1 MGLPFGRSWPN
12 GTPIGHFNIHF
23 THRAS
28 THRVYRHSVVRDHLF
43 YICEIFSVPRLG
55 ANPGQRGGI
64 LRGNNPGPLSPG
76 PLFPGRMPARTGG
89 IRYPRGMTYGE
100 NILGISMSLIANRY
114 MVSND
119 ISYIVLTRIR
129 TLSARGYHPMRLTR
143 DATTKGYSSVDFM
156 DSLSTIVSG
165 SSHLDVL
172 ARKGSQ
178 PLEGIVCSC
187 SVQQALATVVW

>member
-1 MGLPFGRSWPN
+1 
-12 GTPIGHFNIHF
+12 
-23 THRAS
+23 
-28 THRVYRHSVVRDHLF
+28 
-43 YICEIFSVPRLG
+43 
-55 ANPGQRGGI
+55 
-64 LRGNNPGPLSPG
+64 
-76 PLFPGRMPARTGG
+76 MPARTGG

-119 ISYIVLTRIR
+119 ISYIVLTARIR